1 MLQSMP
7 KLAFAVLV
15 ATTGFSSA
23 VLAQALTS
31 EQRTACKADYEKYC
45 AGTTPGGGR
54 IIACLDKQPIGAACR
69 KAVDAAKR

>member
-1 MLQSMP
+1 MLQSLS

-15 ATTGFSSA
+15 VTAGFSSA

-54 IIACLDKQPIGAACR
+54 IIACLDKQPISAACR
-69 KAVDAAKR
+69 KAVDAAKK